1 MITLT
6 EFAGQNWLIT
16 PAALAVGEH
25 PPASINDQKWL
36 LVLTG
41 VAIANLE
48 GNSTSQWLY
57 ETLSFLPDMAGP
69 QGSGPLNWAIAQYGI
84 PKPPGQNYSIAFALD
99 EWAPFVSLSSI
110 YDQSQSID
118 AGYAVNVWRPNHFAT
133 GVDARTDQP
142 INNIFTGVNVD
153 VGVRDTDA
161 WLYRIG
167 YNITLRGKIVFP
179 INPVILFESDF
190 DTTPVNSLPLTTQA
204 VGTLKND
211 IVTMN
216 NPGLKVFSPS
226 FPHTDNW
233 VEINRPLGVA
243 DAAPGIHCLFT
254 ESPAYGI
261 YNISLM
267 MFVSS
272 KSNECLPT
280 ISFQT
285 AAGEEFLHF
294 DFLPD
299 MHVRIDD
306 LVEATGCTYVRDQ
319 PFTIQITLN
328 VTTTSSVAQIAL
340 SGGGASGVANY
351 TVQPL
356 VYPLSVGFGA
366 IQIFEGFSINAGVT
380 STGPF
385 DVTKILVTY
394 LP

>member
-16 PAALAVGEH
+16 PAALAVGEQ

-41 VAIANLE
+41 VAIANLQ
-48 GNSTSQWLY
+48 GNSTSQSRN

-69 QGSGPLNWAIAQYGI
+69 QNSGPLNFAIAQYGI
-84 PKPPGQNYSIAFALD
+84 PKPAGQNFTIAFSLD
-99 EWAPFVSLSSI
+99 GWAPFVSLSSI
-110 YDQSQSID
+110 FDQDESIN

-133 GVDARTDQP
+133 GVDARTHQP

-161 WLYRIG
+161 FLNRIG
-167 YNITLRGKIVFP
+167 YNITLRGTIVFP
-179 INPVILFESDF
+179 LNPLILFESNF
-190 DTTPVNSLPLTTQA
+190 DSTPVNSLPSTTQA
-204 VGTLKND
+204 VGTLKSD
-211 IVTMN
+211 IITAN
-216 NPGLKVFSPS
+216 APGVKVISPT

-233 VEINRPLGVA
+233 VEMNRPLGTGN
-243 DAAPGIHCLFT
+243 AAGIQCFFTQSPG
-254 ESPAYGI
+254 EGI

-285 AAGEEFLHF
+285 AAGGEFLHF

-299 MHVRIDD
+299 LHVRIDD
-306 LVEATGCTYVRDQ
+306 VVEATSCTYVRDQ

-328 VTTTSSVAQIAL
+328 VTATSSFGQIAL

-351 TVQPL
+351 TVQPPF
-356 VYPLSVGFGA
+356 YHLSLEFGSV
-366 IQIFEGFSINAGVT
+366 QIFEGFSINAGVT

-385 DVTKILVTY
+385 DVANILVTY